1 MKERIEQIKLLNI
14 EKYNTI
20 KDIKNMIA
28 EFKTTQN
35 IELVKDAV
43 NMNIDNLSEI
53 LEKIR
58 VNKYREMYVELTNS
72 DNGTIVELIQHENS
86 IHDKEFEVSEGEVLH
101 YVI

>member
-1 MKERIEQIKLLNI
+1 
-14 EKYNTI
+14 
-20 KDIKNMIA
+20 MIA